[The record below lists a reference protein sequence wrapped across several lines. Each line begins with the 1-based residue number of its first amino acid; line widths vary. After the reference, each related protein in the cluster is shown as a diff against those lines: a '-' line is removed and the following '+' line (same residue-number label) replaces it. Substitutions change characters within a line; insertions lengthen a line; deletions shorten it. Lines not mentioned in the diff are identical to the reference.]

1 MKVAFYAN
9 TEWYLFNFRLPLAR
23 ALLEAGHD
31 VVAITPPGP
40 YGPQLERAGLR
51 WRALP
56 LRRRSISPALESAH
70 VARLCRELR
79 LERPDLLH
87 SFTVKC
93 VVYGALA
100 ARMTGLPAVINSLD
114 GLGYVFSSPDRKARL
129 LSPIISRLLRRS
141 TAMKQ
146 SRIVLQNAGDR
157 EFLLSRNIAAHQRI
171 RLIEGGVGVD
181 TERFKPVLN
190 GKRHDPPRI
199 VFASRLL
206 KEKGIEE
213 FVAAAQILRRRNVAC
228 RFVVAG
234 NPDPG
239 NPGSVS
245 QTQLAEWREIEGLDL
260 IGHTDDMPGLLA
272 SADIVVLVTD
282 YGEGVPRILIES
294 AACGVPVITSDQAGC
309 REIVDHGENGL
320 VVRPRD
326 PVALA
331 DAVQTL
337 LADNEMRAAM
347 GRAGR
352 CKVVDKFDERAIIA
366 RTLDVYREL
375 QPSI

>member
-9 TEWYLFNFRLPLAR
+9 SEWYLFNFRLPLAQ
-23 ALLEAGHD
+23 ALLDAGHE

-51 WRALP
+51 WRPVP
-56 LRRRSISPALESAH
+56 LKRRSISPALEGAH

-79 LERPDLLH
+79 RERPDLLH
-87 SFTVKC
+87 NFTVKC

-100 ARMTGLPAVINSLD
+100 ARLTRLPAVINSLD
-114 GLGYVFSSPDRKARL
+114 GLGYVFSSPDSKARL
-129 LSPIISRLLRRS
+129 LSPIISRLLRGS

-146 SRIVLQNAGDR
+146 SRVVLQNAGDR
-157 EFLLSRNIAAHQRI
+157 EFLLSRNIAAQQRI
-171 RLIEGGVGVD
+171 RLIEGGVGVN
-181 TERFKPVLN
+181 TERFKPAPACE
-190 GKRHDPPRI
+190 RQDPPRI

-213 FVAAAQILRRRNVAC
+213 FIAAAQILHRRNVAC

-234 NPDPG
+234 NTDPG

-245 QTQLAEWREIEGLDL
+245 QAQLEEWREIEGLDV

-309 REIVDHGENGL
+309 REIIDHGENGL
-320 VVRPRD
+320 VVRSRD

-331 DAVQTL
+331 DAAQAL

-352 CKVVDKFDERAIIA
+352 RKVVDKFDERAIIA

-375 QPSI
+375 QPNI

>member
-23 ALLEAGHD
+23 SLLDAGHE

-56 LRRRSISPALESAH
+56 LKRRSISPTLEAAH
-70 VARLCRELR
+70 VARLYREFR
-79 LERPDLLH
+79 REQPDLLH

-93 VVYGALA
+93 VVYGAFA
-100 ARMTGLPAVINSLD
+100 ARMSGLPAVVNSLD
-114 GLGYVFSSPDRKARL
+114 GLGYVFSSTDIKARL
-129 LSPIISRLLRRS
+129 LSPVISRLLRGS
-141 TAMKQ
+141 AAMKK
-146 SRIVLQNAGDR
+146 SRIVVQNAGDR
-157 EFLLSRNIAAHQRI
+157 EFLLSRAIAVDKRI
-171 RLIEGGVGVD
+171 RLIDGGVGVD
-181 TERFKPVLN
+181 TERFKPVSADVKN
-190 GKRHDPPRI
+190 NPPRV

-206 KEKGIEE
+206 KEKGIED
-213 FVAAAQILRRRNVAC
+213 FVAAAQILHRRDVDC

-239 NPGSVS
+239 NPGSIS
-245 QTQLAEWREIEGLDL
+245 QEQLAEWREIEGLDL

-320 VVRPRD
+320 VVHPRD

-352 CKVVDKFDERAIIA
+352 RKVVEKFDERAIIA
-366 RTLDVYREL
+366 RTLNVYREL
-375 QPSI
+375 QPNI